1 MNATEEP
8 LGLEAATAL
17 QFLDRHQGDWYCTT
31 CWAETLG
38 VEERI
43 LERLAVRLVTQEAEA
58 AGYGAGVGGPCKTC
72 DARGL
77 PRAGRK
83 SSWTV
88 RSLGR
93 AASA

>member
-1 MNATEEP
+1 MSTEEP
-8 LGLEAATAL
+8 LGREAATAL

-38 VEERI
+38 VEANI
-43 LERLAVRLVTQEAEA
+43 LERLAVRMATEEAEA
-58 AGYGAGVGGPCKTC
+58 AGYWVGVDGKCKTC
-72 DARGL
+72 DAKGF
-77 PRAGRK
+77 PREGRK
-83 SSWTV
+83 STWTV